1 MSIQY
6 FFFHY
11 SYKAPFHSARMSRKR
26 SCTKAANSSNNNST
40 SGVHCVIL
48 ACLSHKLSLES
59 AFFALETSN
68 FIEIHDD
75 KNGRIRFKKNKIRS
89 FFCYFRIKMTSK

>member
-1 MSIQY
+1 MSTQY

-11 SYKAPFHSARMSRKR
+11 SCKAPFHSARMSRKR
-26 SCTKAANSSNNNST
+26 SCTKASNSSNNNST

-59 AFFALETSN
+59 AFFVLETSN

-75 KNGRIRFKKNKIRS
+75 KNGRIRFKKTKS
-89 FFCYFRIKMTSK
+89 AVFFAIFE